1 MKNKLIYTVFLAA
14 ALSACTEDTMD
25 SINKDEANPPAQSV
39 NAKFQITDA
48 TMATA
53 FSGWGGAY
61 AWYVSS
67 FTEQTFGTGNNQL
80 MKAELRMRGETAAS
94 TTYNNEWNSI
104 YSNLNNIG
112 QIIDKCADGGLNAG
126 QSDLL
131 GLSLIHI

>member
-61 AWYVSS
+61 AWYV
-67 FTEQTFGTGNNQL
+67 
-80 MKAELRMRGETAAS
+80 
-94 TTYNNEWNSI
+94 
-104 YSNLNNIG
+104 
-112 QIIDKCADGGLNAG
+112 
-126 QSDLL
+126 
-131 GLSLIHI
+131 LSLIHI